1 MQEIKNLLNQIAIIN
16 KKNAEILDATGG
28 RFNMFQICGVNHYEN
43 THSAIIA
50 EFLNPKGSHGLKSL
64 LLKCFIETLG
74 QNFTVKNFDCENA
87 FVKTEHSTN
96 EGRIDIF
103 IKDNQNHALIIEN
116 KIYAGDQQEQLQ
128 RYDKYAKQYGEKNYQ
143 IFYLTL
149 FGDNASEQSA
159 GSIEYLPISYKETI
173 IEWLEKCVSIAVR
186 FPMVRETIIQ
196 YINHL
201 KQLTNQDIDT
211 KNKEEIVELLIKNLD
226 AAQAIYQNYD
236 AIFETLAEKFFNP
249 EMKNFLDEKQLIF
262 EYTGSS
268 YKYHGIGFHVKVP
281 AWKKCHISFSPE
293 GSGYY
298 YGLQYFD
305 SKCPFSDKIM
315 QEVKLNIKNKD
326 NSAWWPVEIKIENID
341 WKKVADGSFFEDC
354 KEKINELLKAT
365 KGLEL

>member
-1 MQEIKNLLNQIAIIN
+1 MQEIKNLLNQVAIIN

-74 QNFTVKNFDCENA
+74 QDFTVKNFDCENA
-87 FVKTEHSTN
+87 DVKTEHSTN

-128 RYDKYAKQYGEKNYQ
+128 RYKKYAEQYGEKNYQ

-159 GSIEYLPISYKETI
+159 GSIEYLLISYKETI
-173 IEWLEKCVSIAVR
+173 IEWLEKCISIAAR

-201 KQLTNQDIDT
+201 KQLTNQDMDT

-236 AIFETLAEKFFNP
+236 AIFETLAKKFFNP
-249 EMKNFLDEKQLIF
+249 EMKKFAKQNDLEFQHLASKESRFQFKLTNLQWKNKCWIEFNNQYGIVHNPKNKISDNSYNELHIRLLDFKNDRDGWWPF
-262 EYTGSS
+262 
-268 YKYHGIGFHVKVP
+268 YKPINVDVNTWKNDIIG
-281 AWKKCHISFSPE
+281 
-293 GSGYY
+293 
-298 YGLQYFD
+298 
-305 SKCPFSDKIM
+305 SDK
-315 QEVKLNIKNKD
+315 
-326 NSAWWPVEIKIENID
+326 
-341 WKKVADGSFFEDC
+341 FFNDC
-354 KEKINELLKAT
+354 KEKITELLKAME
-365 KGLEL
+365 GLEF